1 MKYYVYIIVSIAK
14 KKTTSYVGYTNNIK
28 KRLVLHN
35 TNKGAKFT
43 KGRKWQLAYYKVYKS
58 KVSAMKNEYILK
70 KNKKV
75 RNQIKSDFLNNDKI
89 QKN

>member
-1 MKYYVYIIVSIAK
+1 
-14 KKTTSYVGYTNNIK
+14 
-28 KRLVLHN
+28 
-35 TNKGAKFT
+35 
-43 KGRKWQLAYYKVYKS
+43 
-58 KVSAMKNEYILK
+58 MKNEYILK